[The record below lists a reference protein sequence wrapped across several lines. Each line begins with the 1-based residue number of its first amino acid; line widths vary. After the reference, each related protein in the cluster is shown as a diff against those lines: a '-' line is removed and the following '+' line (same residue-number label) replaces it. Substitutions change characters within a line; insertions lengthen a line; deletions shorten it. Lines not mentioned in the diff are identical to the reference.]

1 MNAIFYIGRKHH
13 HLGLFL
19 FAVVLLG
26 TPADIHALCGLDGA
40 VREQIRHV
48 DDLEAVRTL
57 SRKTSLSFGTCS
69 VCHLA
74 RSGGPRNEYGNSIN
88 TLLRLSEG
96 ARTDPARQ
104 REAGRRVSDILATPL
119 SANSPTFGELFQ
131 QGRFPARSLA
141 RQDPPLPEV
150 PVRVSEDI
158 TVQQARDLVQ
168 KVEAESRFG
177 ILQLS
182 RTYELTPAVAEALAE
197 FRGEMLILGLNSLS
211 AEVAATLAKSQA
223 ETVWLHSV
231 TSVCPEAAESL
242 VKLPGH
248 LFLTSLAELD
258 SVPLAE
264 KLVARPGALSFPYL
278 TTISPEIAAVLAKNQ
293 GSLTLAGLTDVPL
306 DVQEKLA
313 EAVGGLS
320 LPNLTSLDSLPLAK
334 KLAAV
339 AVLLPEV
346 KKLSAEQAELLL
358 GAKGQGSFWGGIWLP
373 LAAVTPEV
381 ANVLA
386 ATPSTVNLTLV
397 GDGPLPDAVLRTLL
411 RSRLRLSLRDLEEL
425 NAGQIRI
432 VAEELADTTVRPGV
446 MESASLSLPNL
457 KKLDSALLAE
467 TLVKA
472 IGFNFPGVTE
482 ISPEAAAALGALPDG
497 EAIGPEM
504 ERIVVPSGALSFP
517 SLQELS
523 TETARLLMQKRW
535 ASISLPALEEVSLET
550 VRLMARQTSQLTL
563 GFPTLPTEFA
573 GAFAELPTR
582 QPMAGDNISFPYLND
597 LSPEAA
603 RILVTSLNRG
613 FREIPS
619 GNKFSNSPRLNFGRV
634 TGFATLSPEL
644 AVELARYEGNLS
656 IEGLGELPA
665 ESAAALASYPGP
677 RLSMFGPGMERLS
690 PEAAAALARSSA
702 ILNISLRHL
711 DSKPLAERF
720 VRQGG
725 SSTLY
730 NLETVSRE
738 AAPALTQYGSF
749 FDLRAL
755 TVLDSP
761 EMARRFVEGVTTSNA
776 INLPALA
783 KLSPEAAE
791 VLGAGSKSMHLGLT
805 VLDSPAVARAL
816 SKSQQGVNLSRLRA
830 ATPEVIA
837 ILKES
842 KSIQTPP
849 LESLYV
855 LSESNVCL
863 ERP

>member
-1 MNAIFYIGRKHH
+1 MNATSYVRGKHH

-19 FAVVLLG
+19 LGAVLIGMPTDV
-26 TPADIHALCGLDGA
+26 HALCGLDGA
-40 VREQIRHV
+40 VREQIRHAR
-48 DDLEAVRTL
+48 EL
-57 SRKTSLSFGTCS
+57 SRKTSLWFGTCS

-74 RSGGPRNEYGNSIN
+74 TSGGPRNEYGNSIN

-104 REAGRRVSDILATPL
+104 REAGRRMTDILANPL
-119 SANSPTFGELFQ
+119 SPNSPTFGELFQ

-168 KVEAESRFG
+168 EIEAESPFG

-197 FRGEMLILGLNSLS
+197 FRGEMLILGLKSLS
-211 AEVAATLAKSQA
+211 AEVAAALAKSQA

-231 TSVCPEAAESL
+231 TSVSPEAAESL

-278 TTISPEIAAVLAKNQ
+278 TTISPEIAAVLAKNER
-293 GSLTLAGLTDVPL
+293 SLTLAGLTDVSL

-313 EAVGGLS
+313 KAAGGLS
-320 LPNLTSLDSLPLAK
+320 LPNLTSLDSLPLTK
-334 KLAAV
+334 KLAASV
-339 AVLLPEV
+339 VLLPDV

-425 NAGQIRI
+425 TASQIRI
-432 VAEELADTTVRPGV
+432 VAEELADRTVRPGV
-446 MESASLSLPNL
+446 VESASLSLPNL

-504 ERIVVPSGALSFP
+504 KRIVVPSGALSFP

-523 TETARLLMQKRW
+523 NETARLLMQKRW

-550 VRLMARQTSQLTL
+550 VRLMARQTSSLNL
-563 GFPTLPTEFA
+563 GIPTLPTEFA

-582 QPMAGDNISFPYLND
+582 QPMAGDNISFPYLTD

-613 FREIPS
+613 FREVPS
-619 GNKFSNSPRLNFGRV
+619 GFGKFSNSPRLSFGGGS
-634 TGFATLSPEL
+634 GFATLSPEL
-644 AVELARYEGNLS
+644 AVELAKYEGNLA

-677 RLSMFGPGMERLS
+677 RLSISDTGMAEGMERLS
-690 PEAAAALARSSA
+690 PEAAAALAKSSA
-702 ILNISLRHL
+702 ILHIPLRHL

-720 VRQGG
+720 VQQRG

-738 AAPALTQYGSF
+738 AAPALTQYSSF

-755 TVLDSP
+755 RVLDSP

-783 KLSPEAAE
+783 TLSPEAAE

-816 SKSQQGVNLSRLRA
+816 SKSRQGVNLSRLRA

-855 LSESNVCL
+855 LSESNV
-863 ERP
+863 RP